1 MEEPEFSYTQPDQ
14 SQPYRDETAYLD
26 IFKEGDEMVKGLEK
40 MTGTKQ
46 MVTKDGTVID
56 VSPEG
61 KGVDEAF
68 QKKIYKDIEGEEAI
82 IPTPEGAGV
91 SSKGDVYGEEEFLEI
106 IGGDIPEHLK
116 KKAKGGVVETGNI
129 AREPGLVP
137 PLSGPTPQGEGIVGL
152 FSNPKQVTM
161 RS

>member
-1 MEEPEFSYTQPDQ
+1 V
-14 SQPYRDETAYLD
+14 
-26 IFKEGDEMVKGLEK
+26 VKGLEDLTK
-40 MTGTKQ
+40 TKQ

-56 VSPEG
+56 VSVEG

-68 QKKIYKDIEGEEAI
+68 QKKIYKDIEGEGQI
-82 IPTPEGAGV
+82 IPEPESAGV

-106 IGGDIPEHLK
+106 IGGDIPDHLK

-152 FSNPKQVTM
+152 FSNPKQVNVG
-161 RS
+161 S

>member
-1 MEEPEFSYTQPDQ
+1 MAIRISLIQNELILNYK
-14 SQPYRDETAYLD
+14 D
-26 IFKEGDEMVKGLEK
+26 IFTEGDEVVKGLEELSK
-40 MTGTKQ
+40 AKQ
-46 MVTKDGTVID
+46 IVGKDGTVFNLKEYD
-56 VSPEG
+56 PSDKV
-61 KGVDEAF
+61 VDDAF

-82 IPTPEGAGV
+82 IPEPESAGV